1 MKEKKQFERL
11 AGRFYKWAYREW
23 PVWATSLG
31 IHQHDHLLPDYSRK
45 ALAQRIATLKRFYQ
59 SLLKID
65 NQKLDLFTQTE
76 HEILKGD
83 LGWLILEEEQVRFFE
98 KNPGFYV
105 DEVVW
110 GAFLLLSRKF
120 APEKVRAKSLLG
132 RLKQVPRVLRQAK
145 KNLKNPPQVYTQ
157 VAVQTCEGGLIL
169 FENRVPVLAKKA
181 PRLEKK
187 ILAAN
192 KKAQAAIKDYLAF
205 LKTLLKKKEKGDYAL
220 GQALFEKKLALA
232 QGLDYS
238 AKDLLDLGWE
248 IFRQT
253 EKDLAAVAKKIDSSK
268 SWQEQ
273 VKNLRKVRP
282 EIKSLIKTYQKE
294 VKKLKKYLAKEKIV
308 PLPGKE
314 SLKVIKTPLSERST
328 TPYAAYL
335 SPAPFE
341 ADQTGQF
348 WVTPVDKKLS
358 DKQQQRQLSEHALDH
373 LPITVLHESYP
384 GHHLQLVWANR
395 VDSLVRKQSH
405 NTPYC
410 EGWALYCE
418 RLMEEVGYLGSP
430 EQRLFRLK
438 DKLWRAARVILDVSL
453 HTQGMSI
460 EEAVD
465 FLVEK
470 VHLARPSALIEIR
483 RYTLTPTYPL
493 SYLLGKI
500 EILKL
505 REEMREKLG
514 AKFDLYDFHD
524 RFLSTG
530 TIPIKLAKKEILEKI
545 KKSRK

>member
-1 MKEKKQFERL
+1 MKEKKRFEQL
-11 AGRFYKWAYREW
+11 ARRFFEWAYRAW

-31 IHQHDHLLPDYSRK
+31 IHQYDHLLPDYSKK
-45 ALAQRIATLKRFYQ
+45 ALAQRIATLKGFYQ
-59 SLLKID
+59 SLVRID
-65 NQKLDLFTQTE
+65 KEKLDLFTQTE
-76 HEILKGD
+76 YEVLKGD
-83 LGWLILEEEQVRFFE
+83 LGWSILEEEQVRFFE
-98 KNPGFYV
+98 KNPGLYV

-110 GAFLLLSRKF
+110 GVFLLLSRKF

-132 RLKQVPRVLRQAK
+132 RLKQVPRILLQAK
-145 KNLKNPPQVYTQ
+145 KNLKNPPRVYTQ
-157 VAVQTCEGGLIL
+157 VAVQTGEGGLIL
-169 FENRVPVLAKKA
+169 LKNRVPVLAKKA
-181 PRLEKK
+181 PKLEKQ
-187 ILAAN
+187 ILTAN
-192 KKAQAAIKDYLAF
+192 KKARAAMKDYLSF
-205 LKTLLKKKEKGDYAL
+205 LKALLKKKEKGDYAL
-220 GQALFEKKLALA
+220 GQVLFEKKLALA

-238 AKDLLDLGWE
+238 VKDLLDLGWE

-253 EKDLAAVAKKIDSSK
+253 EKDLAALAREIDGSK

-273 VKNLRKVRP
+273 VKDLRKVRP
-282 EIKSLIKTYQKE
+282 EVESLVKTYQAE

-328 TPYAAYL
+328 TPYAAYH

-341 ADQTGQF
+341 PDQTGQF
-348 WVTPVDKKLS
+348 WVTPVDRNLS
-358 DKQQQRQLSEHALDH
+358 AKEQVRQLSEHALDH
-373 LPITVLHESYP
+373 LPVTVLHESYP

-395 VDSLVRKQSH
+395 VDSLVRKHSH

-418 RLMEEVGYLGSP
+418 RLMEEVGYLSSP
-430 EQRLFRLK
+430 EQKLFRLK

-453 HTQGMSI
+453 HTRGMSI

-493 SYLLGKI
+493 SYLLGKL

-514 AKFDLYDFHD
+514 AKFSLYDFHD
-524 RFLSTG
+524 RLLKKG
-530 TIPIKLAKKEILEKI
+530 TIPVKLARKELLKEAEK
-545 KKSRK
+545 